1 MQANVC
7 VFVCIGEL
15 KRETKHRCGTQKEQ
29 EREGAMKQK
38 LTKRKVCQAAT
49 APFFFHA
56 PGRQCLPCGIFY

>member
-29 EREGAMKQK
+29 ERRGYETEANE
-38 LTKRKVCQAAT
+38 A
-49 APFFFHA
+49 
-56 PGRQCLPCGIFY
+56 